1 MKGTFEI
8 RGKVLRSTQEVLM
21 TQRGVTEP
29 ESLEKN
35 VAALAN
41 YIGWM

>member
-1 MKGTFEI
+1 MK
-8 RGKVLRSTQEVLM
+8 
-21 TQRGVTEP
+21 QRDVTEP

-41 YIGWM
+41 YIGRMQYSK

>member
-1 MKGTFEI
+1 
-8 RGKVLRSTQEVLM
+8 M

-35 VAALAN
+35 VTALAN
-41 YIGWM
+41 DIERMQYSK